1 MRTFLSSR
9 LKLFLYNIMGATSCS
24 SICWLHKLNFL
35 YFWCVF
41 NTPKIKKK
49 SERILS
55 RPTFGKVVVLNTNS
69 CKCCHGCIRV
79 RSFGLSAYFCFN
91 IGGDSCHDSQQTRS
105 QSHCEG
111 GCKCPSVNIA
121 TNIGEITSKSSTFIE
136 RRCTAYRY
144 MPMLSSKYR
153 RQRFSPRRAL
163 LDGSLPPG
171 NSCRIRCF
179 SKRYLT
185 HLTEVS
191 GITAA
196 SGGAVPVQVSRSTRI
211 PVPVL
216 SVADSAD
223 VLRGEGKLHWLCPRS
238 QRSVSLLTSRR

>member
-1 MRTFLSSR
+1 MFFILGGCLRRVNTHFQGSR
-9 LKLFLYNIMGATSCS
+9 LEKLL
-24 SICWLHKLNFL
+24 
-35 YFWCVF
+35 FW
-41 NTPKIKKK
+41 I
-49 SERILS
+49 
-55 RPTFGKVVVLNTNS
+55 
-69 CKCCHGCIRV
+69 
-79 RSFGLSAYFCFN
+79 
-91 IGGDSCHDSQQTRS
+91 QTRANAVTVVYVSALSDFLHTFISRSEVIPVMTS
-105 QSHCEG
+105 QAPCEG
-111 GCKCPSVNIA
+111 RCKRPSVNIA
-121 TNIGEITSKSSTFIE
+121 TNVGEITSKSSTFWC
-136 RRCTAYRY
+136 RGTAYRH

-211 PVPVL
+211 PAAVL
-216 SVADSAD
+216 SFSVADSAD
-223 VLRGEGKLHWLCPRS
+223 VLRGEGKLRWLCPRNE
-238 QRSVSLLTSRR
+238 RSVSLLTSRR

>member
-9 LKLFLYNIMGATSCS
+9 LKLFLYNI
-24 SICWLHKLNFL
+24 
-35 YFWCVF
+35 FWWVF
-41 NTPKIKKK
+41 KK
-49 SERILS
+49 SEHILS
-55 RPTFGKVVVLNTNS
+55 RLTFGKVEVLNTDS

-79 RSFGLSAYFCFN
+79 RSFRLSAHFHFN

-105 QSHCEG
+105 QPHCER
-111 GCKCPSVNIA
+111 GCKCPSANIA

-136 RRCTAYRY
+136 RRGTAYRY

-153 RQRFSPRRAL
+153 RQRFSPRRVL

-216 SVADSAD
+216 SRSVADSAD
-223 VLRGEGKLHWLCPRS
+223 VLRGEGKLHWLCPRTE
-238 QRSVSLLTSRR
+238 RSVSLLTSRR